1 MAMEGLFQYKVLNT
15 VDHAAALAI
24 HGWSRSCPSACERF
38 RGVLDGTRPI
48 GSSFYV
54 TTSPCISKKYWV
66 DEVLWEHSCI
76 VMSRHDQG
84 KGGRAEFMFAKPIA
98 NLVLT
103 MVADQLD
110 DSLLAVKC
118 STVGGTMV
126 LNTELNDTQTIQE
139 VFAELKGIL
148 QMWHQYTQWDLE
160 HMRLL
165 WGHTELKPHFGQLRK
180 LFHPEGQNA
189 RPPQRLSMVSN
200 QPPKAAAAKGKGG
213 SGKVLKRPG
222 MLKRPAVKRPAVS
235 TPAKDQ

>member
-1 MAMEGLFQYKVLNT
+1 MAHEGRFQYKVVQT
-15 VDHAAALAI
+15 ADKAAALTLQ
-24 HGWSRSCPSACERF
+24 GWSRSCPSACERF
-38 RGVLDGTRPI
+38 REVLDGTRPI
-48 GSSFYV
+48 GAAFYV
-54 TTSPCISKKYWV
+54 TTSPCVAKKYWV

-76 VMSRHDQG
+76 VLSRHEQG
-84 KGGRAEFMFAKPIA
+84 KGGQAEFMFAKPIA
-98 NLVLT
+98 NVVLT
-103 MVADQLD
+103 MVADQLE
-110 DSLLAVKC
+110 DSLLTVKC
-118 STVGGTMV
+118 TTIGGTMV
-126 LNTELNDTQTIQE
+126 FHSEMSETQTVQE
-139 VFAELKGIL
+139 VYEELKGVL
-148 QMWHQYTQWDLE
+148 QMWYRYTHWDLE
-160 HMRLL
+160 FMRLL